1 MIRPVVLLAAMSSK
15 ACGTLL
21 KGTTSPMTV
30 RIFFARYRSTSLAV
44 ISAPTALAAKFRGNV
59 RDCLPDRDAV
69 RIMEIVADFENLEN
83 TGELTGIL
91 GQAAARG

>member
-1 MIRPVVLLAAMSSK
+1 MALTTRSGAVLRQEVYDRRGSPENPVDLA
-15 ACGTLL
+15 
-21 KGTTSPMTV
+21 
-30 RIFFARYRSTSLAV
+30 
-44 ISAPTALAAKFRGNV
+44 ALAAKFRGNV
-59 RDCLPDRDAV
+59 RDCLPDRDAG